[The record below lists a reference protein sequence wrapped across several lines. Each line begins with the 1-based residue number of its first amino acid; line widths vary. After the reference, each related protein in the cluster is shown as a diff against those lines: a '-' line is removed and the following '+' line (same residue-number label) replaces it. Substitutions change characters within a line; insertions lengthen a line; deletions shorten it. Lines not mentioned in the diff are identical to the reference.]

1 MTTFLHKH
9 LSYAVRGVL
18 FDVHTKLGPLLP
30 EKFYQTAVAIGLE
43 NKGIRCET
51 EKQFDVNYHGVQVGR
66 YFTDLWIEDG
76 KLLLELK
83 VAPEIQP
90 IHLAQV
96 ISYLKVTNADIGFV
110 VNFGQSSLIDERVPN
125 YVRDK
130 NPEFNW
136 HDENLVLDTPDTAL
150 TNQLVKILHQVHF
163 ELGCGFLH
171 QVYRRAVMVALQEHE
186 IGYDYIKD
194 IPLYY
199 QNTFLGN
206 QETRLICVEQKI
218 LLATV
223 AVKPIEPT
231 LKHRLRARM
240 KHLQIDFGLLANF
253 NSTKLE
259 INLLR
264 IDNSR
269 FQ

>member
-1 MTTFLHKH
+1 MSTFLYKE

-18 FDVHTKLGPLLP
+18 FDVHNKLGSLLP
-30 EKFYQTAVAIGLE
+30 EKFYQTAVATGLE

-51 EKQFDVNYHGVQVGR
+51 EKQFGVTYHGVQVGR
-66 YFTDLWIEDG
+66 YYTDIWIENG

-83 VAPEIQP
+83 VAPEILP
-90 IHLAQV
+90 IHLTQI
-96 ISYLKVTNADIGFV
+96 ISYLKVTNADVGFV
-110 VNFGQSSLIDERVPN
+110 VNFGQLSLTDERIPN

-130 NPEFNW
+130 YPEFNW
-136 HDENLVLDTPDTAL
+136 QNKQPFFDTPDATL
-150 TNQLVKILHQVHF
+150 TNELVKILHQVHF
-163 ELGCGFLH
+163 ELGSGFLH
-171 QVYRRAVMVALQEHE
+171 QVYRRAVMVALREQE
-186 IGYDYIKD
+186 ISYNYIKE

-206 QETRLICVEQKI
+206 QETRMICVEQKI
-218 LLATV
+218 LLATI
-223 AVKPIEPT
+223 AVKTIEPAI
-231 LKHRLRARM
+231 KQHLRTRM

-253 NSTKLE
+253 NSRNLK

-269 FQ
+269 F